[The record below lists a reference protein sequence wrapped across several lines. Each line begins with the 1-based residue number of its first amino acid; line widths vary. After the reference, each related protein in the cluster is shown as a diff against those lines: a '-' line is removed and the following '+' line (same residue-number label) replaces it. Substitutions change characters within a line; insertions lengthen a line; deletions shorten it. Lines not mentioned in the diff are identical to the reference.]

1 MKRVVLMA
9 LALLGVSSFALGQDI
24 GSIDLFSDAAL
35 TTCNFTE
42 DGGTFRVYVAH
53 THSTGTA
60 ASMWK
65 LQRSG
70 GAEGPQLEL
79 LSTTSP
85 YLSLGS
91 NVEES
96 FAVSYQGCR
105 SGSFLIAT
113 VTYFG
118 DPDLGVTP
126 ACALL
131 TIAPAIDAPTGKVEM
146 VDCADNRFVLDVA
159 GQGRINAD
167 GTCQCSVP
175 ASATT
180 WGKVKALYN

>member
-24 GSIDLFSDAAL
+24 GSIDVFSDAAL

-42 DGGTFRVYVAH
+42 DGGSLKVYVAH

-65 LQRSG
+65 LTRSG
-70 GAEGPQLEL
+70 GAEGTVLEL

-96 FAVSYQGCR
+96 FAVSYQGCL

-113 VTYFG
+113 VTY
-118 DPDLGVTP
+118 LGEGLTP
-126 ACALL
+126 ACALF
-131 TIAPAIDAPTGKVEM
+131 TIEPANDAPTGKIEM
-146 VDCADNRFVLDVA
+146 VDCADTKFVLDQA
-159 GQGRINAD
+159 GQGRINPD

-180 WGKVKALYN
+180 WGKVKALYE

>member
-24 GSIDLFSDAAL
+24 GSIDVFSDAAL

-42 DGGTFRVYVAH
+42 DGGTMRVYIAH
-53 THSTGTA
+53 THSTATA
-60 ASMWK
+60 GSMWK
-65 LQRSG
+65 LTRSG
-70 GAEGPQLEL
+70 GAEGLALEL
-79 LSTTSP
+79 LSTTTP
-85 YLSLGS
+85 YLAIGS

-96 FAVSYQGCR
+96 YAVAYLGCL
-105 SGSFLIAT
+105 SGTFLIAT
-113 VTYFG
+113 VTYIG
-118 DPDLGVTP
+118 EGLVP
-126 ACALL
+126 ACALF
-131 TIAPAIDAPTGKVEM
+131 TIEPADDAPTGKIEM
-146 VDCADNRFVLDVA
+146 VDCADHKFVLDQA
-159 GQGRINAD
+159 GQGRVNPD